1 MSAPPFDDAPST
13 IEQEDRPIPTATSH
27 GVAPAATAAQP
38 ATLRITPTQALP
50 PDVANGV
57 YNQVI
62 ATEPVREIPY
72 RWVQLVRPG
81 GELVV
86 SWHNPFAGP
95 VRARLSVSEDGR
107 AAGSFVEWSGCPE
120 GDEHAGVITEA
131 ESAVPWYRTTTS
143 LDPHAVWSDP
153 AALFALGIRLPRLR
167 WAQTGS
173 RYVGSPRTDA
183 ALTDAGSTET
193 VNAVASNLPDPT
205 TDSTPLSAK
214 DDRTGSGPSRYWIHD
229 EASCACARNLP
240 SGEIQ
245 VEQHGPRLLW
255 REVEAAYKW
264 WEEQDHPAFD
274 RFGISVTSFGQFAW
288 LGHRCSGRIWRI

>member
-13 IEQEDRPIPTATSH
+13 IEQEDRPIPTVTTRD
-27 GVAPAATAAQP
+27 VAAAAAAQP
-38 ATLRITPTQALP
+38 ATLRINPAQTLP

-57 YNQVI
+57 YDQVI

-86 SWHNPFAGP
+86 SWRNPFAGP
-95 VRARLSVSEDGR
+95 VSARLSVTEDGR
-107 AAGSFVEWSGCPE
+107 AAGNFVEWTGCPE
-120 GDEHAGVITEA
+120 SDDPAGVITEA

-143 LDPHAVWSDP
+143 LDPHAIWSDP

-173 RYVGSPRTDA
+173 RYVDSPRIDA
-183 ALTDAGSTET
+183 T
-193 VNAVASNLPDPT
+193 ASDVHDT
-205 TDSTPLSAK
+205 ATDSTPPNGK
-214 DDRTGSGPSRYWIHD
+214 EDRTGSGPLRYWIHD
-229 EASCACARNLP
+229 DASCACARHLP
-240 SGEIQ
+240 SGEVQ

-264 WEEQDHPAFD
+264 WEEQDQPAFD